1 MRKRKLG
8 QKIAMIVSMICYAAA
23 VVTVAAVGWWG
34 NQLGAN
40 HPVVGSL
47 AASVV
52 FFVGVGVV
60 LQVMG
65 SISIPDLR
73 VNPRDRDGT

>member
-1 MRKRKLG
+1 MKQRKLG
-8 QKIAMIVSMICYAAA
+8 QKIALVIAVICYVAA
-23 VVTVAAVGWWG
+23 VVCVAAVAYWG
-34 NQLGAN
+34 NQLGSN

-52 FFVGVGVV
+52 FFIGVGVV

-65 SISIPDLR
+65 SISIPDLN